1 MTLSRPSAVLTLDG
15 RDLTAAAARLVWLRL
30 SLGLGLH
37 DAAELAAGPESPLAG
52 ASPGSRLAVALGEE
66 GEEETVWTGEVTEVA
81 VTTRG
86 ARLAGLA
93 ATVALSRAWRSQ
105 TYLRQSAA
113 DIVRDL
119 AASATL
125 DRVQAPLRLE
135 AYSVDDRRPVWAH
148 LLDLARLAGCDVSAS
163 PEGGLRM
170 VPPRRGAALA
180 LLYGA
185 DLLAWS
191 VAAAAAPEAAATSA
205 LGAAS
210 EQGAR
215 RWHWLRRDP
224 VPSPG
229 ATPTLVLGALR
240 TRDAADRASRSLAER
255 AGRAAAHGEVVL
267 VGRPALRP
275 GDLVELRGVPEPAPG
290 PLRVVA
296 VEHRLDGRSGFVTA
310 LSVESAGGGAPGGFA
325 L

>member
-1 MTLSRPSAVLTLDG
+1 VKLSRPSAVLTLDG
-15 RDLTAAAARLVWLRL
+15 RELAPAAARLAWLRL
-30 SLGLGLH
+30 SLGLGAAH
-37 DAAELAAGPESPLAG
+37 DAAELAAGPGSPLAA

-81 VTTRG
+81 ATDGGTR
-86 ARLAGLA
+86 LEGLA
-93 ATVALSRAWRSQ
+93 ATVALSRERRSQ

-135 AYSVDDRRPVWAH
+135 SYSVDDRRSVWAH
-148 LLDLARLAGCDVSAS
+148 LLDLARLAGCDLSAS
-163 PEGGLRM
+163 PEGGVRL
-170 VPPRRGAALA
+170 VPPRRVGAVPLR
-180 LLYGA
+180 YGA
-185 DLLAWS
+185 DLLAWR
-191 VAAAAAPEAAATSA
+191 VAAAAAPEAAKTAA

-210 EQGAR
+210 EQGAK

-229 ATPTLVLGALR
+229 AAPTLVLGALR
-240 TRDAADRASRSLAER
+240 TRDAADGASRALADR
-255 AGRAAAHGEVVL
+255 ADRAAVRGEVVL

-275 GDLVELRGVPEPAPG
+275 GDLVELHGLPEEPAPG
-290 PLRVVA
+290 TLRVLA
-296 VEHRLDGRSGFVTA
+296 VEHRLDGRAGFVTA
-310 LSVESAGGGAPGGFA
+310 LTVQGAS
-325 L
+325 